1 MFRHRATIQ
10 WSSLINAE
18 ARTALSPNH
27 NSTSTQMYT
36 PHAYTPSG
44 PQYSMWLI
52 VNTAMHRII
61 YTTSIR
67 HGRYCRQMERMI
79 NTERRSWQRKR
90 RKGKVCVSVCLNC
103 THMCTAAHARALAR
117 LSDVNP
123 RLFHFEYVNLSLPVT
138 PSVRQSAFSS
148 TLTAFQSVYWQTGT
162 LTLATQSVP
171 STSQCVKRLHSFSA
185 SKSASQ
191 PASQPASPLSS
202 CLWWREW
209 SRLEEDSIITSTE
222 KGKKA
227 LFF

>member
-1 MFRHRATIQ
+1 
-10 WSSLINAE
+10 
-18 ARTALSPNH
+18 
-27 NSTSTQMYT
+27 
-36 PHAYTPSG
+36 
-44 PQYSMWLI
+44 
-52 VNTAMHRII
+52 MHRII

-103 THMCTAAHARALAR
+103 THMCTAADARALTR

-138 PSVRQSAFSS
+138 LSVRQSAFSS
-148 TLTAFQSVYWQTGT
+148 TLTAFQSVYWPTGT

-185 SKSASQ
+185 SKSVK
-191 PASQPASPLSS
+191 PASQPTFLLSS
-202 CLWWREW
+202 VTVVIKAGGGLHNNIHREG
-209 SRLEEDSIITSTE
+209 
-222 KGKKA
+222 GKKV
-227 LFF
+227 FFFFLKSCQGIC